1 MKTSKFS
8 IAAFVIAG
16 VLFLANLPVSAQQL
30 ASGPAVFHDIY
41 HDVSAPVSTYPDAA
55 PAASTRRIIR
65 PLPQRQ
71 VPGVVSGARDQALQP
86 FSLARVSATIGK
98 NFDGLSDSSNG
109 AVGTFVPSDDNIAVG
124 ATQVVETINSAYRVY
139 NKSTGASVL
148 GPKQVSSIF
157 TGITGLCGQGATS
170 PNFTDPIVLYD
181 KISGRWVITILAV
194 NSTFTTGNECIAVSS
209 TSNATG
215 TYHRY
220 AFSFGP
226 NLVNDYP
233 KFGVW
238 PDAYYASFNMFTPTS
253 YAGAKACA
261 YNRAA
266 MLLGTSAV
274 AVCFTKTT
282 EFSLLPSDLDGAT
295 KPPAGEPNFFVDLFN
310 STSLHLFK
318 FHVDFVTT
326 SKSTFTGPLSIG
338 VASFTPAC
346 SSTSFTCIP
355 QGGTTQKLASLG
367 DRLMFRMPYRNYAT
381 HESLVITHSVKTS
394 TAASALR
401 WYEIRTPNSG
411 PSVFQQG
418 TFGAGSTSLWMGSIA
433 MDKVGETAIG
443 FSMSSST
450 MHPGLAYT
458 GRIPTDPLGTM
469 EAAATIFTGA
479 GSQTGGNANGGNR
492 WGDYSSLVLDP
503 SDDCTFWYVN
513 QYIPANGE
521 FNFHTRL
528 ASFKFPACM

>member
-1 MKTSKFS
+1 
-8 IAAFVIAG
+8 
-16 VLFLANLPVSAQQL
+16 
-30 ASGPAVFHDIY
+30 
-41 HDVSAPVSTYPDAA
+41 
-55 PAASTRRIIR
+55 
-65 PLPQRQ
+65 
-71 VPGVVSGARDQALQP
+71 
-86 FSLARVSATIGK
+86 
-98 NFDGLSDSSNG
+98 
-109 AVGTFVPSDDNIAVG
+109 
-124 ATQVVETINSAYRVY
+124 
-139 NKSTGASVL
+139 
-148 GPKQVSSIF
+148 
-157 TGITGLCGQGATS
+157 
-170 PNFTDPIVLYD
+170 
-181 KISGRWVITILAV
+181 
-194 NSTFTTGNECIAVSS
+194 
-209 TSNATG
+209 
-215 TYHRY
+215 
-220 AFSFGP
+220 
-226 NLVNDYP
+226 
-233 KFGVW
+233 
-238 PDAYYASFNMFTPTS
+238 
-253 YAGAKACA
+253 
-261 YNRAA
+261 
-266 MLLGTSAV
+266 
-274 AVCFTKTT
+274 
-282 EFSLLPSDLDGAT
+282 
-295 KPPAGEPNFFVDLFN
+295 
-310 STSLHLFK
+310 
-318 FHVDFVTT
+318 
-326 SKSTFTGPLSIG
+326 
-338 VASFTPAC
+338 
-346 SSTSFTCIP
+346 
-355 QGGTTQKLASLG
+355 
-367 DRLMFRMPYRNYAT
+367 MFRMPYRNYAT